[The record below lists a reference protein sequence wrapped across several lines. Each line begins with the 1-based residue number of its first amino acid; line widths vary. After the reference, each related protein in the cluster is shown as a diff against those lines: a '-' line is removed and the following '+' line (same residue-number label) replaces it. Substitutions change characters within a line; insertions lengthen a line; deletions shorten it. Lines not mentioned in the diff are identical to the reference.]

1 VIQIPQH
8 LKLDYDSLSPAQ
20 QQKFMELAH
29 WGAAGSLGNLI
40 ITDASFER
48 IFNSVKQMGEDP
60 LTPAQPDTSV
70 NHDWDFDPKQNKG
83 L

>member
-1 VIQIPQH
+1 MIQIPQH
-8 LKLDYDSLSPAQ
+8 LRLDYDSLSTAQ

-29 WGAAGSLGNLI
+29 WGAAGSPGNLI

-83 L
+83 K